1 MTPDGPMLPCQQLP
15 CPGAGAGI
23 PTVLKS
29 LRSARSP
36 LVGWPKKPLP
46 AKTLPETFEPKS
58 VKKHVGPPPIV
69 SA

>member
-29 LRSARSP
+29 LRSARLP